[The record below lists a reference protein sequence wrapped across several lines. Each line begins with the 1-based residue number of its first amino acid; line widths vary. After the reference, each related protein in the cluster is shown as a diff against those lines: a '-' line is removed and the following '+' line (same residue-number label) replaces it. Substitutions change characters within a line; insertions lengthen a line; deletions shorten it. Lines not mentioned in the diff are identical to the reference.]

1 MKWTRIRAVTLAAA
15 VALGAGTIGAS
26 PAQASSNI
34 GTITVT
40 GSFGS
45 YAASPASLTGEVG
58 DTFIVVDAASDAT
71 VDVSY
76 SVGAGDT
83 GEVTSLSGACVFSSP
98 CQALPSPGSTFTIT
112 KLGTISLLAGGAF
125 AGPIGQ
131 ITLQASSSEGGAV
144 TDPAIVFPTASINA
158 NGGTCTGPTQYIKYQ
173 GQKTANGTFTAPTA
187 DTCTRTNFSLAGW
200 ARSATGSV
208 EWQPGST
215 VPIGDEGFTLF
226 AVWRPNGIEIVYD
239 ANVGLETQC
248 LSSNGTNLTT
258 AAERQT
264 TPTVVPASSAAAAQ
278 APCTPPGHTLTGWSL
293 TGAGPLTLV
302 KGAALPASFTGTSQT
317 LYAKW
322 EPDRFDLTVQTTVQ
336 TVSFINNDSSL
347 GPNHFVR
354 ICAGVSQLVTF
365 TATNNGVAAAGQI
378 IDVEI
383 SFPGVSSTTQKLT
396 TDDSGRVQVNFKL
409 DPNYTPQVVSGSFAN
424 QVARLIFVERDP
436 LQCVTKS
443 ITITGERTTVSG
455 KSGSIV
461 NGTTTGFKKGET
473 VVPYIRFPGE
483 TSFTQGSARPEIDA
497 DGSFSWQRKTGKR
510 VSVYFASEDG
520 SLTSNRVTI
529 QAN

>member
-1 MKWTRIRAVTLAAA
+1 MLAVV
-15 VALGAGTIGAS
+15 VALGAGTIGAA
-26 PAQASSNI
+26 PAQAADLGSTVVTAGSSLLVFSPNPLNGAVGDSFTVTNNSGQTI
-34 GTITVT
+34 EPISGGSTGVISHESSGTSPDCFLQGAVCDVGNGRFYIRSLGTITFT
-40 GSFGS
+40 GGGN
-45 YAASPASLTGEVG
+45 TGPLRLE
-58 DTFIVVDAASDAT
+58 
-71 VDVSY
+71 
-76 SVGAGDT
+76 
-83 GEVTSLSGACVFSSP
+83 
-98 CQALPSPGSTFTIT
+98 
-112 KLGTISLLAGGAF
+112 AGG
-125 AGPIGQ
+125 
-131 ITLQASSSEGGAV
+131 GGV
-144 TDPAIVFPTASINA
+144 TDPALVYPTASIDA
-158 NGGTCTGPTQYIKYQ
+158 NGGTCQGPTQFIKYQ
-173 GQKTANGTFTAPTA
+173 GQNAANGTFTAPTA

-248 LSSNGTNLTT
+248 FSGGTNLMT

-278 APCTPPGHTLTGWSL
+278 APCTPPGHTLNGWSL
-293 TGAGPLTLV
+293 TGAGPVTLV

-347 GPNHFVR
+347 GPNHVVR

-383 SFPGVSSTTQKLT
+383 LRTGASPITQGKLT

-409 DPNYTPQVVSGSFAN
+409 DPNYTPQLVSGSFAN
-424 QVARLIFVERDP
+424 QVTSLIFVERDS
-436 LQCVTKS
+436 LQCVTRS
-443 ITITGERTTVSG
+443 ITITGSRTTVSG
-455 KSGSIV
+455 KPGIIV
-461 NGTTTGFKKGET
+461 NGTTTGFKKGDT
-473 VVPYIRFPGE
+473 VVPYFRFPGE
-483 TSFTQGSARPEIDA
+483 TTYTESTARPEIAA
-497 DGSFSWQRKTGKR
+497 DGSFSWSRKTGKEI
-510 VSVYFASEDG
+510 VVYVTSVNG
-520 SLTSNRVTI
+520 SDVSNRVTI
-529 QAN
+529 ATD

>member
-1 MKWTRIRAVTLAAA
+1 MTLAAV
-15 VALGAGTIGAS
+15 VALGAGTIGAA

-40 GSFGS
+40 GSGGFYS
-45 YAASPASLTGEVG
+45 ASPTSLTGEVG

-83 GEVTSLSGACVFSSP
+83 GEVTSSLGPCLPLSP
-98 CQALPSPGSTFTIT
+98 CQASPSPGTTFTIS
-112 KLGTISLLAGGAF
+112 KLGTISLVAGGAF
-125 AGPIGQ
+125 PGPIGQ
-131 ITLQASSSEGGAV
+131 ITLSGGGGV
-144 TDPAIVFPTASINA
+144 TDPALVYPTASINA
-158 NGGTCTGPTQYIKYQ
+158 NGGTCQGPTQYIKAQ
-173 GQKTANGTFTAPTA
+173 GQNAANGTFTAPTA

-200 ARSATGSV
+200 ARSTTATTS
-208 EWQPGST
+208 EFAPGST
-215 VPIGDEGFTLF
+215 VTIGDEGFTLF

-264 TPTVVPASSAAAAQ
+264 TPTVVPVSSAAAAQ
-278 APCTPPGHTLTGWSL
+278 APCTPPGHTLNGWSL

-322 EPDRFDLTVQTTVQ
+322 EPDRFDLSVQA
-336 TVSFINNDSSL
+336 DSLIVNSAEPL
-347 GPNHFVR
+347 RPLR

-365 TATNNGVAAAGQI
+365 TATKNGVAAAGQI

-383 SFPGVSSTTQKLT
+383 ARTGAPPITQQKLT
-396 TDDSGRVQVNFKL
+396 TDASGRVQVNFKL
-409 DPNYTPQVVSGSFAN
+409 DRNYTPQVVSGSFAN
-424 QVARLIFVERDP
+424 QVARLIFVERDS
-436 LQCVTKS
+436 LQCVET
-443 ITITGERTTVSG
+443 ITITGARTTVDG
-455 KSGSIV
+455 KPGIMV
-461 NGTTTGFKKGET
+461 EGVTTGFAAGA
-473 VVPYIRFPGE
+473 VVKPYFRFPGE
-483 TSFTQGSARPEIDA
+483 TSYTESSARPVVDA
-497 DGSFSWQRKTGKR
+497 SGRFTWTRKTGKKLYAYM
-510 VSVYFASEDG
+510 VSEDG
-520 SLTSNRVTI
+520 SVQSNRVI
-529 QAN
+529 IPAN

>member
-1 MKWTRIRAVTLAAA
+1 MLAVV
-15 VALGAGTIGAS
+15 VALGAGTIGAA

-40 GSFGS
+40 GSGGS
-45 YAASPASLTGEVG
+45 YAASPTSLTGEVG

-131 ITLQASSSEGGAV
+131 ITLQASSSGGGAV
-144 TDPAIVFPTASINA
+144 TDPALVYPTASIDA
-158 NGGTCTGPTQYIKYQ
+158 NGGTCTGSTQYIKYQ
-173 GQKTANGTFTAPTA
+173 GQNAASGTFTAPTA

-208 EWQPGST
+208 EWQSGST
-215 VPIGDEGFTLF
+215 VTIGDEGFTLF

-248 LSSNGTNLTT
+248 FSGGTNLMT

-278 APCTPPGHTLTGWSL
+278 APCTPPGHTLNGWSL
-293 TGAGPLTLV
+293 TGAGPVTLV

-347 GPNHFVR
+347 GPNHVVR

-383 SFPGVSSTTQKLT
+383 LRTGASPITQGKLT

-409 DPNYTPQVVSGSFAN
+409 DPNYTPQLVVGSFAN
-424 QVARLIFVERDP
+424 QVTSLIFVERDS
-436 LQCVTKS
+436 LQCVTRS
-443 ITITGERTTVSG
+443 ITITGSRTTVSG
-455 KSGSIV
+455 KPGIIV
-461 NGTTTGFKKGET
+461 NGTTTGFKKGDT
-473 VVPYIRFPGE
+473 VVPYFRFPGE
-483 TSFTQGSARPEIDA
+483 TTYTESTARPEIAA
-497 DGSFSWQRKTGKR
+497 DGSFEWQRKTGKKIY
-510 VSVYFASEDG
+510 VYVTYDTDAGDKVQ
-520 SLTSNRVTI
+520 SNRVI
-529 QAN
+529 IDAN